1 MSAVWFLRAPARGC
15 RGHPL
20 RKFQR
25 DPAPVLALLEI
36 LKDDPEL
43 NVRGSILNSMN
54 DIGKDHLHVMVDFR
68 IHYIKANG
76 KPQPKEFKL
85 KSVDLKTGESVQV
98 KKSISVRDMTTRKH
112 YPGKHAVYAIVNDS
126 IRELGFFHLEA
137 GPPEC

>member
-1 MSAVWFLRAPARGC
+1 
-15 RGHPL
+15 
-20 RKFQR
+20 
-25 DPAPVLALLEI
+25 
-36 LKDDPEL
+36 
-43 NVRGSILNSMN
+43 
-54 DIGKDHLHVMVDFR
+54 MVDFR

-85 KSVDLKTGESVQV
+85 KSVDLKTLESVQV
-98 KKSISVRDMTTRKH
+98 KKSISVRDKKSISVRDMTTRKH